1 MSELEE
7 DIEHCEE
14 VLADWH
20 GCDECKADHERLLSY
35 MKELLKYRKSIMSDK
50 KYEGMKDRNL
60 TIFDLIKNNTVVK
73 IEEGKVEESEL
84 DDYKNIERDFK
95 EIITKLKQ
103 LNINIYN
110 LVQFYDCHEIEG
122 HDWDLVYDTMENIKQ
137 CVKNIESLSFVNIDK
152 SNQ

>member
-1 MSELEE
+1 
-7 DIEHCEE
+7 
-14 VLADWH
+14 
-20 GCDECKADHERLLSY
+20 
-35 MKELLKYRKSIMSDK
+35 
-50 KYEGMKDRNL
+50 MKDRNL
-60 TIFDLIKNNTVVK
+60 IIFDLIKNNTVVK
-73 IEEGKVEESEL
+73 VEEGKVEESEL

-95 EIITKLKQ
+95 EIIAKLKQ

-122 HDWDLVYDTMENIKQ
+122 NDWDLVYDTMESIKQ